1 MTKDKKNS
9 AFMRPVKV
17 TDALAEIVGSDP
29 KPRTEITKNLWTYI
43 KEHGL
48 QDQTNKRMINP
59 DEKLSK
65 VLGGKK
71 QINMFDMTK
80 EVSKHIIQIP
90 A

>member
-29 KPRTEITKNLWTYI
+29 KPRTEITRDLWTYI
-43 KEHGL
+43 KKHGL

-59 DEKLSK
+59 DEKLGK
-65 VLGGKK
+65 VVGRK

-80 EVSKHIIQIP
+80 EVSKHIIQT